1 MQYTCIRVIIY
12 TDKGKADNP
21 QTAERLIKMREV
33 AIVFDEY
40 NNEIFFGETV
50 GECHNYCDT
59 HNITGEHG
67 EYIGIGVFYE
77 NTRYFELE
85 DYEGI

>member
-1 MQYTCIRVIIY
+1 MQCTCIRVIIY
-12 TDKGKADNP
+12 TDKGKAANP
-21 QTAERLIKMREV
+21 QTAEWLIKMREV

>member
-1 MQYTCIRVIIY
+1 
-12 TDKGKADNP
+12 
-21 QTAERLIKMREV
+21 MREV

-50 GECHNYCDT
+50 GKCHNYCDT

-67 EYIGIGVFYE
+67 EYIAVGDFDDE
-77 NTRYFELE
+77 TASFEMF
-85 DYEGI
+85 DYESLPLTPIL

>member
-1 MQYTCIRVIIY
+1 MMHI
-12 TDKGKADNP
+12 DKGKTDN
-21 QTAERLIKMREV
+21 TAERLIKMREV

-50 GECHNYCDT
+50 GECHNYCVT

-67 EYIGIGVFYE
+67 EYIGIGIFDE
-77 NTRYFELE
+77 STRYFELE

>member
-1 MQYTCIRVIIY
+1 MPIYAIIY

-77 NTRYFELE
+77 NSRYFELE